1 MRKKIWFILFFSIG
15 NVVGSILIYYLFESV
30 NVPVFIALYT
40 SILTATYQILAEPT
54 KRTDPFLR
62 INPKLSDQGMDA
74 GLDILIENIGYS
86 IAKDIE
92 VKCKLV
98 PGGSLPL
105 IDNGVF
111 KYSSLA
117 PRETPVK
124 YSALVLVKDS
134 ELLSQE
140 KLIIEVS
147 YLNEDGKKQKPIKME
162 RIISKLQE
170 EREREYVL
178 GNDTR

>member
-1 MRKKIWFILFFSIG
+1 
-15 NVVGSILIYYLFESV
+15 
-30 NVPVFIALYT
+30 
-40 SILTATYQILAEPT
+40 
-54 KRTDPFLR
+54 
-62 INPKLSDQGMDA
+62 MDSS

-98 PGGSLPL
+98 PDGSIPL

-117 PRETPVK
+117 PREPPVK
-124 YSALVLVKDS
+124 YSALVLVEDS
-134 ELLSQE
+134 KLLSQE

-147 YLNEDGKKQKPIKME
+147 YLNEDDKKTKTDKD
-162 RIISKLQE
+162 
-170 EREREYVL
+170 
-178 GNDTR
+178 GNNNQQIARRKRKRGFH